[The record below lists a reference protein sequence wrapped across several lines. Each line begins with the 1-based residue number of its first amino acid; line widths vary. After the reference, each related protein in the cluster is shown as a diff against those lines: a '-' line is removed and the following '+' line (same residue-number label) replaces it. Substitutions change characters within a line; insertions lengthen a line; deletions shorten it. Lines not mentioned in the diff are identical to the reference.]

1 MSDLKIRQGLAI
13 MPRFTYNAKA
23 YLQRQDDQKSALDG
37 FEFKAKFPYWAQF
50 VILRGCA
57 RKILTPSQYKGGRSL
72 RFLEFSSL
80 SWQCDHTEGGKN
92 EERCLSVDITLY

>member
-1 MSDLKIRQGLAI
+1 

-23 YLQRQDDQKSALDG
+23 YLQRQDDQKSAPDG
-37 FEFKAKFPYWAQF
+37 FEFKAEFPYW

-57 RKILTPSQYKGGRSL
+57 RNISTPSQYQGGGRSL

-80 SWQCDHTEGGKN
+80 SWQCDHTEGGKM
-92 EERCLSVDITLY
+92 RRDAQALTLHCIKHLVHFYNDV